1 MKLLWEGTLSAGGS
15 ATVPELPYYT
25 IVAMGLGD
33 RSRLGFAH
41 IYDRTA
47 AITLFPS
54 LIVYDANTHVQLA
67 YAAACRLTNGTV
79 LTMLEGK
86 AMNLYS
92 PSSWITTTSIYSV
105 YGVL

>member
-15 ATVPELPYYT
+15 VTISELPYYT

-47 AITLFPS
+47 AISLFPS
-54 LIVYDANTHVQLA
+54 LIVYDANTHVQLG

-86 AMNLYS
+86 AMNLYNP
-92 PSSWITTTSIYSV
+92 PSWVTTTSIYSV